1 MIVALDLLSGL
12 AEGLKS
18 HIETLVSSSNIMQL
32 LFQCIQDSM
41 PEVRQSSFALLGD
54 LTKACF
60 VHVQPCIQ
68 EFMPVLAHNLN
79 PEYISVCNNAT
90 WAAGE
95 ISVKL
100 VGDMAPYVPGILQPL
115 INVINRPHTP
125 KTLLENTAIT
135 IGRMGLVC
143 PNLVAPLLDQF
154 VRPWCTSLRN
164 IRDND
169 EKDSAFRG
177 MCHMISVNPGGVSND
192 FIFFCDAVAS
202 WVNPQPDL
210 KDMFTKILHS
220 FKSQV
225 GEKPWQD
232 FSQQFPAPLKERL
245 STNYGV

>member
-12 AEGLKS
+12 AEGLDV
-18 HIETLVSSSNIMQL
+18 HIERLVSSSNIMQL
-32 LFQCIQDSM
+32 LYQCVQDPM

-60 VHVQPCIQ
+60 VHVHPCIP
-68 EFMPVLAHNLN
+68 EFMPILAQNL
-79 PEYISVCNNAT
+79 YTDHISVCNNAT

-95 ISVKL
+95 IAVKL
-100 VGDMAPYVPGILQPL
+100 GGDMRQYVQLLLQPL
-115 INVINRPHTP
+115 IIIINRPNTP

-135 IGRMGLVC
+135 IGRMGFVC
-143 PNLVAPLLDQF
+143 PQEVAPSLGQF

-177 MCHMISVNPGGVSND
+177 MCQMISVNPGGVVPD
-192 FIFFCDAVAS
+192 FIFFCDAIAS
-202 WVNPQPDL
+202 WQNPQPDL
-210 KDMFTKILHS
+210 KDMFHKILHG

-225 GEKPWQD
+225 GEEPWAR
-232 FSQQFPAPLKERL
+232 FSEQFPGPLRERL
-245 STNYGV
+245 ASNYGV

>member
-1 MIVALDLLSGL
+1 MLLLADFMPILSG
-12 AEGLKS
+12 
-18 HIETLVSSSNIMQL
+18 
-32 LFQCIQDSM
+32 
-41 PEVRQSSFALLGD
+41 
-54 LTKACF
+54 
-60 VHVQPCIQ
+60 
-68 EFMPVLAHNLN
+68 NLN

-100 VGDMAPYVPGILQPL
+100 GDGMSVYIPPILGPL
-115 INVINRPHTP
+115 ITIINRPNTP

-143 PNLVAPLLDQF
+143 PQMVAPSLLQF

-177 MCHMISVNPGGVSND
+177 MCQMISVNPSGVVPD

-202 WVNPQPDL
+202 WLNPQVEIKYNFRLQIFIFSLLFFQPDL
-210 KDMFTKILHS
+210 KDMFYKILHG
-220 FKSQV
+220 FKNQV
-225 GEKPWQD
+225 GEEAWGK
-232 FSQQFPAPLKERL
+232 FSEQFPAPLKERL
-245 STNYGV
+245 ATNYGV